1 MLFRSIGSV
10 GSYTPLS
17 DVGAAAAASANAA
30 GLAGGASLGSLFT
43 PTNMLSAANLGSSLI
58 SANAAQN
65 AANIQA
71 QAAQGQQQLQ
81 AAIFNQQNAQLAP
94 GRAAGYSAL
103 NSIGALGSGPYTQFD
118 ASGNPV
124 GIGYGNNYLTHQF
137 NNQDLNAQ
145 LAPNYAWQLNQGQ
158 RATNA
163 ANNATGGLI
172 GGNALQGLQNYT
184 QNFAQNAYQNAF
196 TNYQNQRTGI
206 YNTLASIAGLG
217 QTAQSQSNQLATN
230 YGTNTANLAT
240 GAAAA
245 QAAGLVGSAN
255 AYSGGLQ
262 NIGNTYLLSNL
273 LNTQGSIFG

>member
-1 MLFRSIGSV
+1 MPAEL
-10 GSYTPLS
+10 
-17 DVGAAAAASANAA
+17 AAATGGYA
-30 GLAGGASLGSLFT
+30 GATGLSGALGSLGSLAT
-43 PTNMLSAANLGSSLI
+43 PSNILTAGNLGSSLI
-58 SANAAQN
+58 NANAAQN

-103 NSIGALGSGPYTQFD
+103 NQIGALGSGPYTQFD

-124 GIGYGNNYLTHQF
+124 GTAYGSGYLQHQF
-137 NNQDLNAQ
+137 NAQDLNAN
-145 LAPNYAWQLNQGQ
+145 LAPNYEFQLQQGQ
-158 RATNA
+158 KATNA

-184 QNFAQNAYQNAF
+184 QNFAQNSYQNAF

-262 NIGNTYLLSNL
+262 NIGNTYLLSSL
-273 LNTQGSIFG
+273 LGNQGSIFG